1 MPPGAVPRGPG
12 GHVANGPWRLDP
24 GRRIGQDEAC
34 AGPCAV
40 GELLHPGPG
49 VRVRAAETKL
59 PQAVDNPLR
68 IAAIGLALLA
78 IAGCCAGGTDYLTL
92 SVGEVRAN
100 TTIRWGETMQ
110 MTDPT
115 FDAAW
120 PRAKDARGEPLE
132 FYVGDE
138 RVDVPTER
146 FEVDNQMNNGCGW
159 SDHVEYRLGALGP
172 GTYTVVHRRASGT
185 GDRVSCSGGCPWTT
199 FDGDEA
205 LIVTMVVEGI
215 DTADASLDGDEASDA
230 GAAPDAVGTD
240 DAARDAAGDGSNE
253 MGDADDGVNGDA
265 GAPDD
270 ASSDDAA
277 TGDAATGDAA
287 TGDADDAD
295 DGSGDAAP

>member
-1 MPPGAVPRGPG
+1 M
-12 GHVANGPWRLDP
+12 
-24 GRRIGQDEAC
+24 
-34 AGPCAV
+34 
-40 GELLHPGPG
+40 
-49 VRVRAAETKL
+49 RVRAAETKL

-100 TTIRWGETMQ
+100 TTIRWGETMR

-120 PRAKDARGEPLE
+120 PRAEDARGEPLE

-215 DTADASLDGDEASDA
+215 DTADASLDAGDASDSD
-230 GAAPDAVGTD
+230 AAPDAVGTD
-240 DAARDAAGDGSNE
+240 DAALDAAGDASNE
-253 MGDADDGVNGDA
+253 VGDAVDAANDDASDADDDA
-265 GAPDD
+265 ND
-270 ASSDDAA
+270 
-277 TGDAATGDAA
+277 
-287 TGDADDAD
+287 DADDAD